1 MEYNS
6 ISPLRNAQPYG
17 VLCLQSRS
25 CKLPGKP
32 SGIMLTFRHIE
43 QQSTMDLQSS
53 ASTIRGSTKSL
64 PMLLRLVRLSSGSSL
79 LKRLL
84 TVIALHPYFKLAYI
98 EIAWGGPAE
107 REAEHKAGNPHA
119 KDWQD
124 EAKKILE
131 RTVCAHSLVDTAYL
145 TYIGVTGG
153 VLLQEAPKY
162 ETNANPSC
170 PRR

>member
-1 MEYNS
+1 
-6 ISPLRNAQPYG
+6 
-17 VLCLQSRS
+17 
-25 CKLPGKP
+25 
-32 SGIMLTFRHIE
+32 
-43 QQSTMDLQSS
+43 MDLQSS

-64 PMLLRLVRLSSGSSL
+64 PMLLHLVHLSSGSSL

-98 EIAWGGPAE
+98 KIVWGGPAE
-107 REAEHKAGNPHA
+107 QEAECKAGNPHA

-131 RTVCAHSLVDTAYL
+131 CTVCAHSLVDTAYL

-153 VLLQEAPKY
+153 ALLQEAPKY

-170 PRR
+170 PCR